1 MFTFTSSSPEASGG
15 PGILMAG
22 STPVQSA
29 GLWAGTGLLPRV
41 ELGVPRA
48 RPPLLCASSGLPR
61 SPRVPAPQ
69 ARARRGEET
78 TNKGTEAEN
87 SARPQS
93 AGPGGRS
100 GGSGEGTGVSSALD
114 GQLGL
119 HPAAKGSLCG
129 TSGPRGKW
137 GAARPRP
144 SHSPRTGTPGAPH
157 PPGPGRPE
165 GWIHPRTRW
174 ALTGPSAATASAA
187 APAATPT
194 LAPSVWCS
202 RHHEEED
209 HGNDVHPS
217 GLLRQR
223 CRPGGGRTQGCEQHG
238 PPQDEVPLGRE
249 GAQVRAEG
257 RAAPLGLGAPAPRL
271 LGSLPSKR
279 TSRGPADAQPHWLP
293 LSLAL
298 TGAAAASSSTQ
309 APSSPAPQLP
319 GPGPL
324 GLLWR
329 QSHPLLLGSQ
339 PPGHL
344 HPEPGRPAARLAWLE
359 EHRALLPTPL
369 L

>member
-1 MFTFTSSSPEASGG
+1 
-15 PGILMAG
+15 MAG

-209 HGNDVHPS
+209 HGNDVHPLRA
-217 GLLRQR
+217 GRTDGRTDRQAERQR
-223 CRPGGGRTQGCEQHG
+223 ERREQKSAGPSQGAEGGAAGGEA
-238 PPQDEVPLGRE
+238 GRE
-249 GAQVRAEG
+249 
-257 RAAPLGLGAPAPRL
+257 
-271 LGSLPSKR
+271 
-279 TSRGPADAQPHWLP
+279 W
-293 LSLAL
+293 
-298 TGAAAASSSTQ
+298 
-309 APSSPAPQLP
+309 

-324 GLLWR
+324 
-329 QSHPLLLGSQ
+329 LGYGVGGGPGGGGGGRGSVLTQ
-339 PPGHL
+339 ASCGSGAGPGAAGRRAVSNTAPPRMRCH
-344 HPEPGRPAARLAWLE
+344 
-359 EHRALLPTPL
+359 
-369 L
+369 